1 MRKTTEESSGGLV
14 VPPLRAA
21 RRWHPIGTAM
31 MAPWR
36 ARVHRGDLLPR
47 DGGVLIIANHL
58 SYLDGP
64 MVYAHCPR
72 YVHMIVK
79 KEAFKSIAGYALLHS
94 GQIPIDRAGSDRK
107 ALAAGLDVLRRG
119 DVLGLFPEGTR
130 GNGGGSAIRNGAA
143 WLALQ
148 ADVPIVPVAVLGT
161 KLPGDTKALPPFGRK
176 IDIVYGEPLKIEA
189 APGQSGRALRESAS
203 RQLAAALS
211 DGLSEAAE
219 LTGQRLP

>member
-1 MRKTTEESSGGLV
+1 MRTKTDKSAVEYV
-14 VPPLRAA
+14 VPSLRAA

-31 MAPWR
+31 MSPWR
-36 ARVHRGDLLPR
+36 ARVHRAELLPQ

-79 KEAFKSIAGYALLHS
+79 KEAFKSIAGYALRRS
-94 GQIPIDRAGSDRK
+94 GQIPIDRAGSDRR
-107 ALAAGLDVLRRG
+107 ALNAGLDVLRRG

-130 GNGGGSAIRNGAA
+130 GNGAGSAIRNGAA

-148 ADVPIVPVAVLGT
+148 AKVPIVPVAVLGT

-176 IDIVYGEPLKIEA
+176 VDIVYGEPLQIDA
-189 APGQSGRALRESAS
+189 APGQTGRALREEVS
-203 RQLAAALS
+203 RQLGAALS
-211 DGLSEAAE
+211 TGLAEAAE